1 MSESAIER
9 YEEKAKQGILFGD
22 RNLSALYTKMN
33 QAFSFAN
40 KEDVDTLKDMGI
52 SIGYSVSDGTQ
63 SVQIDEDKLRA
74 MLDSDPDR
82 VADLFTKTD
91 GVMDRMKTQ
100 LDYYSKTT
108 GEPKGVLIQQA
119 GSPLSSLSLMNNQW
133 QKEIDN
139 YSNQIEKWQSKLT
152 SQVEKY
158 TSQFARLEQ
167 LIQQMN
173 SQSSTL
179 AGMMGG

>member
-1 MSESAIER
+1 
-9 YEEKAKQGILFGD
+9 
-22 RNLSALYTKMN
+22 
-33 QAFSFAN
+33 
-40 KEDVDTLKDMGI
+40 
-52 SIGYSVSDGTQ
+52 
-63 SVQIDEDKLRA
+63 

>member
-1 MSESAIER
+1 
-9 YEEKAKQGILFGD
+9 
-22 RNLSALYTKMN
+22 
-33 QAFSFAN
+33 
-40 KEDVDTLKDMGI
+40 
-52 SIGYSVSDGTQ
+52 
-63 SVQIDEDKLRA
+63 
-74 MLDSDPDR
+74 
-82 VADLFTKTD
+82 
-91 GVMDRMKTQ
+91 
-100 LDYYSKTT
+100 
-108 GEPKGVLIQQA
+108 
-119 GSPLSSLSLMNNQW
+119 MNNQW